1 MIIII
6 IFLFQLQCSAQAK
19 HDIIG
24 SSTAELESSP
34 FFLGIKIV
42 SPPQLIIEESGLPK
56 SIQITST
63 IPITCQKSSPVD
75 STGCCIDIQVCISRF
90 FMISSYILCTER
102 F

>member
-1 MIIII
+1 MII

-34 FFLGIKIV
+34 FFLGIKLV
-42 SPPQLIIEESGLPK
+42 STPQLIIEESGLPK

-63 IPITCQKSSPVD
+63 IPITCQKSSSVD
-75 STGCCIDIQVCISRF
+75 SKGCCIDIQVR
-90 FMISSYILCTER
+90 ILR
-102 F
+102 YLLQLLRALSL